1 MAIAKFMASPLGRGV
16 RILAGVLLIAWGL
29 GLFGAVDQT
38 TGIII
43 AVIGLVPLLAG
54 VFNVCL
60 IAPILG
66 APFSGSKVINS

>member
-43 AVIGLVPLLAG
+43 AVVGLVPLLAG